1 MPTSN
6 EDFFTRERMQA
17 IGLGIGRGFQSYD
30 PNNPFAGAGA
40 AMEATIGTEMNL
52 DQRRKERAE
61 RLADLDAIRKE
72 KLDAERRV
80 EEAAIRQDERTLE
93 QARKMGDL
101 DTEVMIERQRR
112 QEAEEK
118 ARRERMAVVGI
129 SRGLRTQSP
138 DSRDKEVQRQFT
150 KDFMRI
156 VGGDIPKIA
165 GSPPIDPYESVP
177 ELERRGMQRGRDYSM
192 PEDKPVKKSR
202 GMMRTLDGRMVKAIE
217 DTDQETPVFGE
228 GGRDYAY

>member
-40 AMEATIGTEMNL
+40 AMEATIGAEKT
-52 DQRRKERAE
+52 RSE

-72 KLDAERRV
+72 KLDAERRA
-80 EEAAIRQDERTLE
+80 EESSIRQDERTLK

-112 QEAEEK
+112 QEAEQK

-129 SRGLRTQSP
+129 SEGLRTQRP
-138 DSRDKEVQRQFT
+138 DSRDKEVQRQFMQ
-150 KDFMRI
+150 DLMRI
-156 VGGDIPKIA
+156 LGGNIPKVA

-202 GMMRTLDGRMVKAIE
+202 GMMKTFDGRMVKAIE